1 MHAHCPDQPLVAM
14 APTQQD
20 EKHHEPGHL
29 VYQGTTVL
37 AILLFL
43 ISFWSC

>member
-1 MHAHCPDQPLVAM
+1 MPANYSDQTLAPIAASPDEAE
-14 APTQQD
+14 PTTT
-20 EKHHEPGHL
+20 GGL
-29 VYQGTTVL
+29 VYQGATVL